1 MPARRRATNSR
12 RETHSSVEIASN
24 LRLVQHP
31 VKLIRG
37 YLPAGAATERCAL
50 YGNEALR
57 RKSRSA
63 LALLDVILLLLRK

>member
-1 MPARRRATNSR
+1 
-12 RETHSSVEIASN
+12 
-24 LRLVQHP
+24 
-31 VKLIRG
+31 
-37 YLPAGAATERCAL
+37 L